1 MTELKGDDVPRAL
14 DLLLAKKSYHGS
26 SQLLL
31 QEVIKHSKCDQL
43 IFSQSVLQVI
53 FALSHEHFAFPQ
65 NCLYDSRQ
73 AFVFL
78 MQFCYQETHDKND
91 RMMQVPARKRA
102 EEGYMTCR
110 CGSKR
115 IEWEDRHI
123 RSADEGATLFC
134 VCTDCGARW
143 RISA

>member
-1 MTELKGDDVPRAL
+1 MRNCEVSTAL
-14 DLLLAKKSYHGS
+14 DELLFPHRVNIDGRNLEKALFDHSLGNDRAYQHN
-26 SQLLL
+26 L
-31 QEVIKHSKCDQL
+31 QQIMY
-43 IFSQSVLQVI
+43 
-53 FALSHEHFAFPQ
+53 ALSHDDMEFPR
-65 NCLYDSRQ
+65 CCSDDTVQ
-73 AFVFL
+73 AFL
-78 MQFCYQETHDKND
+78 HLTAFCDNEIKSKIALAT
-91 RMMQVPARKRA
+91 RVPTRQRA